1 MQDVV
6 SSRPPV
12 AAQRLAGTATR
23 LREQSPALVD
33 FGAVTLSATLLILS
47 FPDFNLWP
55 LAWCALVPLLIVV
68 AINRGRWQPFFLGWV
83 FGTVFFYGSCYWLT
97 YSMIHT
103 GGISPWIAFPLLLPG
118 AVLLGIFPG
127 VFGLFMACSI
137 RRWGASTLFIAVR
150 RDGVVFM
157 RLGQR

>member
-6 SSRPPV
+6 SSRPPSN
-12 AAQRLAGTATR
+12 AQRLADSLTR
-23 LREQSPALVD
+23 LRETAPALFD
-33 FGAVTLSATLLILS
+33 FGAATLSAVLLILS

-55 LAWCALVPLLIVV
+55 LAWYALVPLLLVLT
-68 AINRGRWQPFFLGWV
+68 INRGRWRPFFLGWV

-103 GGISPWIAFPLLLPG
+103 GGISPLIAYALLLPG

-127 VFGLFMACSI
+127 LFGLFMARAI
-137 RRWGASTLFIAVR
+137 RPWGTPAILLAPV
-150 RDGVVFM
+150 
-157 RLGQR
+157 